1 MRDGRG
7 AGEGPGEYVA
17 AVRVPIVALIPHS
30 SPRMSDPI
38 FRLLFLASCGVV
50 LAWAIWTAI
59 FTLYPFMVGLPI
71 LH

>member
-1 MRDGRG
+1 MLQRR
-7 AGEGPGEYVA
+7 
-17 AVRVPIVALIPHS
+17 AVLD
-30 SPRMSDPI
+30 MSDPT